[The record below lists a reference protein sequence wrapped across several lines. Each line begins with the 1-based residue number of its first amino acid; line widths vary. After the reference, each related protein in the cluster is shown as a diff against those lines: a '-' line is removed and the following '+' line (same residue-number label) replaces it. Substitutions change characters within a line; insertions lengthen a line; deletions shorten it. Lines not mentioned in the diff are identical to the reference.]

1 MSLRRLAPRRI
12 RLASFLAG
20 RVHSGNRPSCPFETL
35 LTCAGSGSIV
45 SPNSK
50 WPGAAAVKCVS
61 LVEEYIDEYFPGHP
75 VMTPSFVIEGFAQ
88 MGGLLIGQLSD
99 FHANLVLAK
108 VSRSRFY
115 EYARPGDQL
124 CYEVQLESYQVDGGL
139 ITAKSRVG
147 DRLQAEAELTF
158 GEISRDMVKRDFFE
172 PAEFLRMLRIFRR
185 LKSVLIP
192 AANRCRSAHL
202 LAAEKAALEAV
213 TSEP

>member
-1 MSLRRLAPRRI
+1 MRWLWIDRFTEFESGRR
-12 RLASFLAG
+12 
-20 RVHSGNRPSCPFETL
+20 
-35 LTCAGSGSIV
+35 
-45 SPNSK
+45 
-50 WPGAAAVKCVS
+50 AAAVKCVS

-158 GEISRDMVKRDFFE
+158 AQISRDMVKRDFFE
-172 PAEFLRMLRIFRR
+172 PAEFLRMLRIFR
-185 LKSVLIP
+185 LFEVGVDSSGQPLPIP
-192 AANRCRSAHL
+192 AHL
-202 LAAEKAALEAV
+202 LAAEKAALGSGDV
-213 TSEP
+213 GTLK